1 MNVHASPIQRPSLV
15 YDCVNA
21 DIHVLIV
28 SNDNHDGDT
37 SMHENMVSQH
47 CYSNQSSDR
56 LLTSNTFT
64 KENMQS
70 STQGSQQ
77 VSDSQKTVSDTL
89 LSSTTSSSSNES
101 LSVIEGSQQ
110 VSINLP
116 NSHDQ
121 SASNNTFNIGFK
133 EKGFRIGHLNI
144 QGLSNKIE
152 QLKLL
157 LQYENN
163 LIHILGISETKL
175 NEIHPIRPFEISA
188 YQKPFRRDRTENAGG
203 GLLVY
208 VKEGVCC
215 SRRLDLEHDRLE
227 CIWLE
232 IKPINSRPFLVVI
245 YTDHQILL
253 CSGMNILKIL

>member
-1 MNVHASPIQRPSLV
+1 
-15 YDCVNA
+15 
-21 DIHVLIV
+21 
-28 SNDNHDGDT
+28 
-37 SMHENMVSQH
+37 
-47 CYSNQSSDR
+47 
-56 LLTSNTFT
+56 
-64 KENMQS
+64 MQS

-77 VSDSQKTVSDTL
+77 VSDSQETVSNTL
-89 LSSTTSSSSNES
+89 LSSTTSSSSDES
-101 LSVIEGSQQ
+101 LSVTEGAQQ

-133 EKGFRIGHLNI
+133 QKGFRIGHLNI

-163 LIHILGISETKL
+163 LINILGISETKL
-175 NEIHPIRPFEISA
+175 NEIHPIRPFEISG

-215 SRRLDLEHDRLE
+215 SRRLDLEHVRLE

-232 IKPINSRPFLVVI
+232 IKPIKVGPF
-245 YTDHQILL
+245 
-253 CSGMNILKIL
+253 